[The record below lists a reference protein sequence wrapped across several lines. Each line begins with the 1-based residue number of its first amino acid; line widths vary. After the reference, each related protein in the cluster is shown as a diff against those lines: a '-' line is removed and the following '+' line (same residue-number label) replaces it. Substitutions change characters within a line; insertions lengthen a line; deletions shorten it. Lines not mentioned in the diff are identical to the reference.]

1 MNLPEGREGF
11 ILRNIVLHFYRIKNT
26 FICFAL
32 NYLCYICILLTLL
45 RFKQTT
51 MKKQEGYDLSE
62 NIEKTQFKFKSIGKN
77 GTIDKL
83 IEFSFYQENIWNLG
97 FGDIK
102 GDDWDD
108 NVISNNND
116 MRKILQTV
124 ANAVHTF
131 LEHYPERKI
140 FIAPLDKQRKILY
153 NRIFQQ
159 KWKEIEPLFSVKGIR
174 FMDGKQVFEDYKPT
188 ILFDYFIIS
197 LN

>member
-159 KWKEIEPLFSVKGIR
+159 KWKGIEPLFSVKGIR